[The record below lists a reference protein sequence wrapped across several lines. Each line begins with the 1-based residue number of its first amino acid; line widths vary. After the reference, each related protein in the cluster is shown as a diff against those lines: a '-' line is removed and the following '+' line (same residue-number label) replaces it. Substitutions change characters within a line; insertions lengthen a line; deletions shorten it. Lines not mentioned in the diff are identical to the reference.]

1 MTEDQGT
8 LFDKLDKQLVIP
20 GFPRHKKKVEV
31 RKETEAEKLE
41 AYAHKYRPQIEI
53 SNKIKDTYSSD
64 ISNEIIKTYIDNETS
79 YQIQNIGHIT
89 RLITAAS
96 QFVNKEKKDLKLFD
110 LILMYKSIEK
120 GIGSEMIK
128 EYDKLV
134 LNIPIAIS
142 IDIDKKLLA
151 QANSLQAKTEITVN
165 ILNLSYRL
173 FDENLLE
180 NYLLNEETII
190 KNIVILYQTN
200 GWQVRSFGE
209 NLYISIP

>member
-128 EYDKLV
+128 EYDNTTNDHKIISKMYRELSKWNQCN
-134 LNIPIAIS
+134 NIKSFGSGPYPI
-142 IDIDKKLLA
+142 
-151 QANSLQAKTEITVN
+151 
-165 ILNLSYRL
+165 LSSYIR
-173 FDENLLE
+173 
-180 NYLLNEETII
+180 
-190 KNIVILYQTN
+190 NIVAKEHLK
-200 GWQVRSFGE
+200 
-209 NLYISIP
+209 